1 MSTTGAQAPRG
12 PLEGIRVLDVGTM
25 IAGPVA
31 ATLLGDFGA
40 EVIKVEQPKGGD
52 PIRSIGPF
60 ASGESLW
67 WNVEGRNKKSVTL
80 DLHLPEGQA
89 LFRKLVQSA
98 DVVVENFKPG
108 TMDKWNVGYAALR
121 QANPKVVMLSVSGF
135 GQTGPYAERRGYDRI
150 ALAFAGLLNMTG
162 FPDRA
167 PVRPGTAVA
176 DYQSALFGAFA
187 TMMALYHRDARGGEG
202 QHIDVSLYE
211 TVFRFT
217 DIMVTAYDKI
227 GMRRERQGNLHFAAA
242 PGDHFETQE
251 GRYVVLTVSSNGMFE
266 RLCGAMGR
274 PELAKDP
281 RFAIHDA
288 RWKNIVEING
298 LVADWVK
305 SRPGREICETLEE
318 HGLAYS
324 MVHSVEDIMDNEHY
338 RARENIITVDN
349 PKTGPLKMQG
359 VLPRMCGTPGPVPKA
374 APVLGDSTDAVF
386 GALGLDAAELAR
398 LRAAKV
404 I

>member
-1 MSTTGAQAPRG
+1 MTAKGGAG
-12 PLEGIRVLDVGTM
+12 PLAGIRVLDVGTM

-40 EVIKVEQPKGGD
+40 EVIKVEQPSGGD
-52 PIRSIGPF
+52 PIRKIGPF

-80 DLHLPEGQA
+80 DLHSPDGQA
-89 LFRKLVQSA
+89 LFHRLVRTA

-108 TMDKWNVGYAALR
+108 TMAKWNVGYEALK
-121 QANPKVVMLSVSGF
+121 AVNPRVVMLSVSGF

-217 DIMVTAYDKI
+217 DIMVTAYDKL

-242 PGDHFETQE
+242 PGDHFETRE
-251 GRYVVLTVSSNGMFE
+251 GRYVVLTVSANSMFE
-266 RLCGAMGR
+266 RLCKAMQR
-274 PELAKDP
+274 EELVRDP
-281 RFAIHDA
+281 RFATHDV
-288 RWKNIVEING
+288 RWKNIAEING
-298 LVADWVK
+298 IVADWVK
-305 SRPGREICETLEE
+305 SKPGREICEVLESN
-318 HGLAYS
+318 GLAYS
-324 MVHSVEDIMDNEHY
+324 MVHSVEDIVGNEHY
-338 RARENIITVDN
+338 AARENIVTVDN
-349 PKTGPLKMQG
+349 PATGPLRMQG
-359 VLPRMCGTPGPVPKA
+359 VLPRMCGTPGVTPTA
-374 APVLGDSTDAVF
+374 APVLGSSTDEVF
-386 GALGLDAAELAR
+386 GALGLSTEETAR
-398 LRAAKV
+398 LRTAKV